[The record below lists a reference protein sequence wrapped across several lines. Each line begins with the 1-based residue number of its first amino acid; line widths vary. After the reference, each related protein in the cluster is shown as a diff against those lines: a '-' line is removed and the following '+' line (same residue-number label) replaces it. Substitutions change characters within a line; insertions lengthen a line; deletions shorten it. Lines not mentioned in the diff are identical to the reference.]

1 MCPDP
6 QKAAIQ
12 RFPGNVQDV
21 ETRKRSA
28 RPPEFL
34 ANTPVSGEKE
44 PWSISDA
51 QSARTIGQSNPRTIA
66 IDLRF
71 FVFQYARAKS

>member
-1 MCPDP
+1 MCSDP

-12 RFPGNVQDV
+12 RFPGNVQCV

-34 ANTPVSGEKE
+34 ANTQVSGEKE
-44 PWSISDA
+44 HWSISDA
-51 QSARTIGQSNPRTIA
+51 QSARTLGQSKPRTMA
-66 IDLRF
+66 IDLSLF
-71 FVFQYARAKS
+71 AFPYN